1 MGAGGDAVRLV
12 AGQGG
17 GSTQGNHY
25 PEVMQWRGVPGGFSL
40 SPMGSHV
47 GSVNLTHEGATGRF
61 TPAFTGLSTYGGIP
75 AACPWIP
82 SGTFNGILGNPGL
95 ALDTIV
101 CAPDH
106 IGLVRP
112 AVGDRVVVEQG
123 YRKDVVPLPLKVT

>member
-1 MGAGGDAVRLV
+1 MRLV

-25 PEVMQWRGVPGGFSL
+25 PEVTQWRGVPGGFSL

-82 SGTFNGILGNPGL
+82 SGTFNGILEPSF
-95 ALDTIV
+95 DTIV

-123 YRKDVVPLPLKVT
+123 YLADVVPLPLKVT

>member
-47 GSVNLTHEGATGRF
+47 VSAEAHHDWRHNVF
-61 TPAFTGLSTYGGIP
+61 
-75 AACPWIP
+75 
-82 SGTFNGILGNPGL
+82 
-95 ALDTIV
+95 
-101 CAPDH
+101 
-106 IGLVRP
+106 
-112 AVGDRVVVEQG
+112 
-123 YRKDVVPLPLKVT
+123 DVHPPRPLPVP

>member
-17 GSTQGNHY
+17 GSTQGTHF

-82 SGTFNGILGNPGL
+82 SGTFNGILEPGRM
-95 ALDTIV
+95 A
-101 CAPDH
+101 
-106 IGLVRP
+106 
-112 AVGDRVVVEQG
+112 
-123 YRKDVVPLPLKVT
+123 

>member
-17 GSTQGNHY
+17 GSTEGNHY
-25 PEVMQWRGVPGGFSL
+25 PEVTQWRGVPGVFSL

-75 AACPWIP
+75 AACPWSPHLGRWIDP
-82 SGTFNGILGNPGL
+82 LILHGTQAPNRNILSTMLGIFLGIFMPTCQDAHAAHVQSNGSNN
-95 ALDTIV
+95 
-101 CAPDH
+101 
-106 IGLVRP
+106 
-112 AVGDRVVVEQG
+112 
-123 YRKDVVPLPLKVT
+123 